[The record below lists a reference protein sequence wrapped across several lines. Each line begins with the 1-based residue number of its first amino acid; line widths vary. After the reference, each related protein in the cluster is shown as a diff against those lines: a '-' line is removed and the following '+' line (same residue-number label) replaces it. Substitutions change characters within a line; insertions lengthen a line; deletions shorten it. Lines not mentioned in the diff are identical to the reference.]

1 MSENRRR
8 YTCTKCGCWF
18 ITQKDYED
26 HLTIHKVK
34 SKKDKNTYVNP
45 DPVLFPYSPENQV
58 LKHCKNSGSGNIWCY
73 PASREKY
80 GELCEGC
87 YMNPDKDTDVKPK
100 TGLDIYD

>member
-1 MSENRRR
+1 MNNRRR
-8 YTCTKCGCWF
+8 YTCTRCGCWF
-18 ITQKDYED
+18 VTEKDYKN
-26 HLTIHKVK
+26 HLRIHIIKQKKAKDPPVK
-34 SKKDKNTYVNP
+34 P

-58 LKHCKNSGSGNIWCY
+58 LKHCKNSGSGNIFCY
-73 PASREKY
+73 PVSREKY